1 MLNPIIALMLMETSS
16 TTTHHRETTTRTQ
29 DKRVTLTRIPHLAQS
44 IPTDKQK
51 MRCQF
56 ALMPLESDSTEE
68 DEVNETLIRCGIEL
82 EEERLG
88 RKLNQTEVQLVIN
101 TNNSLKIHI

>member
-1 MLNPIIALMLMETSS
+1 
-16 TTTHHRETTTRTQ
+16 
-29 DKRVTLTRIPHLAQS
+29 
-44 IPTDKQK
+44 
-51 MRCQF
+51 
-56 ALMPLESDSTEE
+56 MPLESDSTEE